1 MASIGSDS
9 GGSGKRELNV
19 ELNLVPFID
28 LMSVCIIFLLITAVW
43 TQVSMIQLGTSIY
56 AKATTEGLVEPKQRA
71 DVMLR
76 VDVKSE
82 GYTLIVGRT
91 QTLLPKVN
99 GEFDEARLK
108 EALKQVKI
116 SYADKQDAVVSVAD
130 ELSYEVAVK
139 SIDLISN
146 SGFAEVSIA
155 SQGGN

>member
-1 MASIGSDS
+1 MASIGGD
-9 GGSGKRELNV
+9 GGKKDLNV

-56 AKATTEGLVEPKQRA
+56 AKATNEGQIEPKERA

-76 VDVKSE
+76 VDVRGD
-82 GYTLIVGRT
+82 GYTLIVGRN
-91 QTLLPKVN
+91 QTMLPKIN

-108 EALKQVKI
+108 DALKQVKA
-116 SYADKQDAVVSVAD
+116 SYAEKQDAIVSVAD